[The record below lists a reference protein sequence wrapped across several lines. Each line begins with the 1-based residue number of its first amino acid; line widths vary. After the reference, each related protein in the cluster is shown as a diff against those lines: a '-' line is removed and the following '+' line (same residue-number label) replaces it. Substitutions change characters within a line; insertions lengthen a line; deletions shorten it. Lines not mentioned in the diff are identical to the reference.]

1 MAYIILGLIGII
13 IVFFLILHFNRQRTK
28 KNVEDIRTAWG
39 KPKLEAFDFY
49 SIRKYAD
56 TMKEPIRSK
65 E

>member
-13 IVFFLILHFNRQRTK
+13 LEVFLILHFNRQCTK

-56 TMKEPIRSK
+56 TI
-65 E
+65 